1 MTEAASALK
10 MPTAYPPGYEKA
22 RLIDPR
28 VADQYIEHTMIGDP
42 LGERMAEDLEQF
54 SREQSTRWI
63 DAAMNQEGEEA
74 LRGAPDSLRE
84 LFAEAETRPDW
95 MGADN
100 SSLAPGIEMFHRN
113 SKVFL
118 LAFVTGVLLE
128 GFTTNIAKSFHITG
142 RVRDQGLRRL
152 ENNNRHMMD
161 IFFPGGLE
169 RDGDGWKLS
178 VRIRI
183 VHSRMRRLLS
193 NSEDWDTE
201 AWGTPISMAHL
212 GYALAAFSARLLKHG
227 KTLGAVYTD
236 EEYASFMQVWRYAG
250 HLMAI
255 PETILFRDAKEA
267 LNLYDVGF
275 VCEPRSEMESIVMA
289 NSLVNSSPL
298 VAGISEP
305 KERAKTADIVYRLSR
320 DLMGDELADSLNFPP
335 MHSFGVVSL
344 VRTKERVGQL
354 LEKVIPGR
362 ARHNQFDR
370 FANLL
375 ESSLYDDAGISY
387 RLPDHVYSE
396 ESSHW

>member
-1 MTEAASALK
+1 MTEIASPLK

-28 VADQYIEHTMIGDP
+28 IADQYIDHTMIGDP

-54 SREQSTRWI
+54 SREETTRWI
-63 DAAMNQEGEEA
+63 EAAMNREGEEA

-84 LFAEAETRPDW
+84 LFREAETLPDW
-95 MGADN
+95 MDADN
-100 SSLAPGIEMFHRN
+100 SSLASGIEMFHRN
-113 SKVFL
+113 STTFL

-161 IFFPGGLE
+161 IFFPGGLQRE
-169 RDGDGWKLS
+169 GDGWKLS

-193 NSEDWDTE
+193 QSQEWDTE

-236 EEYASFMQVWRYAG
+236 EEYDSFMQVWRYAG

-298 VAGISEP
+298 VAGITEP
-305 KERAKTADIVYRLSR
+305 KERARTAGLIYRLSR
-320 DLMGDELADSLNFPP
+320 DLMGDELADSLNFPSTR
-335 MHSFGVVSL
+335 SFGIVSL
-344 VRTKERVGQL
+344 FRTKERIGQM

-370 FANLL
+370 FAHLL

-396 ESSHW
+396 ESSKW